1 MVAARGIQARQR
13 SLLTRPP
20 GTLFRRRRFR
30 FARRP
35 SGRRAR
41 RKIAGVSDL
50 DRAAVLGALDA
61 GYQKVTA
68 VTTRL
73 SEADLMRPTRCAG
86 WAVADVLYHQL
97 LDARRALRT
106 FASPSD
112 APADRDDV
120 SYWRGYAPGEAS
132 SAGADGAAARADED
146 AAHARYVRIAASAYP
161 PGKLAWEWSETA
173 AAACRAARA
182 CGHQAVTTQG
192 HVLTVTSFAATLA
205 VEAAVHYLDLTVD
218 LPGAPAPDPASLAL
232 VRRVL
237 SGLLGAP
244 LPGSWDDVTA
254 ALKGTGRE
262 PLAEED
268 RRALGSSAATFPLFA

>member
-1 MVAARGIQARQR
+1 
-13 SLLTRPP
+13 
-20 GTLFRRRRFR
+20 
-30 FARRP
+30 
-35 SGRRAR
+35 
-41 RKIAGVSDL
+41 VSDL
-50 DRAAVLGALDA
+50 DRAAALGALDA
-61 GYQKVTA
+61 AYQKVTA
-68 VTTRL
+68 VTTAL
-73 SEADLMRPTRCAG
+73 GEADLMRPTRCAG
-86 WAVADVLYHQL
+86 WAVTDVLYHQL

-112 APADRDDV
+112 APVDRDDV
-120 SYWRGYAPGEAS
+120 SYWRAYAP
-132 SAGADGAAARADED
+132 AGAYAPDGNGAAADES

-161 PGKLAWEWSETA
+161 PGTLAWEWSETA

-205 VEAAVHYLDLTVD
+205 VEAAVHYLDMTVD

-237 SGLLGAP
+237 AGLLGAP

-254 ALKGTGRE
+254 VLKGTGRE
-262 PLAEED
+262 ALTGED
-268 RRALGSSAATFPLFA
+268 RRALGPSAGKFPLFA